1 MRKRTLLRESE
12 ELPRSLFL
20 KIFLWFGAVT
30 ITVIAGS
37 ILVGELMRPEP
48 FGPPMRGALDRAL
61 DAYAKTA
68 VETYEHDGSNSL
80 AAYMD
85 QMQQGARI
93 NAVLLDDHMQ
103 ELAGRRLPTGAFELA
118 QRVLQTRQAE
128 SDSAKPS
135 PLIAKPAV
143 STNGRR
149 YVLIAEMPA
158 HFGPPPLH
166 DQITHHL
173 VLVVIGGIFCY
184 GLARY
189 LTAPVTKLRDA
200 TRELARGN
208 LSARVMPA
216 LGNRRDE
223 LASLGRQLPPGRQP
237 GPH

>member
-1 MRKRTLLRESE
+1 
-12 ELPRSLFL
+12 
-20 KIFLWFGAVT
+20 
-30 ITVIAGS
+30 
-37 ILVGELMRPEP
+37 
-48 FGPPMRGALDRAL
+48 MRGALDRAL

-93 NAVLLDDHMQ
+93 NAVLLDDQMQ

-158 HFGPPPLH
+158 HVGPPPLH

-189 LTAPVTKLRDA
+189 LPAPVTKLRDA

-223 LASLGRQLPPGRQP
+223 LASLAADFDVMA
-237 GPH
+237 